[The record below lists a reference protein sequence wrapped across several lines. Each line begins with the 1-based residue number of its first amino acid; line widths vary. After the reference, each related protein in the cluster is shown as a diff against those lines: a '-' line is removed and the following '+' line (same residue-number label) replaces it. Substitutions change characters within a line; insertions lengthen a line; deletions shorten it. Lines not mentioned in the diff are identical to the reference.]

1 MDQLLTTARTVR
13 GYLTELLGP
22 VEGARIDALLA
33 GALARAAA
41 GEDVGEEVAAV
52 LGQRPDVLSLATSI
66 LADPDHRPPQ
76 VRAAWLSGDGEP
88 VDAHRFV
95 CAEGDYIWYRL
106 DIGQRAP
113 RCPTHGSVLVADGG
127 TA

>member
-13 GYLTELLGP
+13 GFLTDLLGP
-22 VEGARIDALLA
+22 AEAARIDALLA

-41 GEDVGEEVAAV
+41 GEDVEEELAAA

-76 VRAAWLSGDGEP
+76 VRAVWLSGDGEP

-95 CAEGDYIWYRL
+95 CAGGDYIWYRL
-106 DIGQRAP
+106 DIGQRVP
-113 RCPTHGSVLVADGG
+113 VCPTHGTVLVADGG
-127 TA
+127 AP